1 MGVGVTVLCNSLKKL
16 FISSNDDFPYT
27 SKLEAISTQLIS
39 HGGAQWAN
47 LGGEAT

>member
-1 MGVGVTVLCNSLKKL
+1 MINGGGGDRFMELFKKI

-39 HGGAQWAN
+39 HGG
-47 LGGEAT
+47 GTVGEFRG